1 MQVDSAQ
8 KKAIEHYR
16 GPMLVLAGPGSGKTL
31 VITRR
36 TQWLI
41 EKAGV
46 APGNILVV
54 TFTRA
59 AAGEM
64 RSRFDRLMDG
74 RHLPVSF
81 GTFHAIF
88 FTILK
93 YAYQY
98 KVENILTEEEKYGVL
113 RDLVHQ
119 IDVEMDDE
127 KDFLMNIAGEI
138 SRVKGDMMPLEHFY
152 SSNCSKDVFD
162 EIYEGYNQ
170 KLKRMRRLDYD
181 DMLVQTFELFKERP
195 DILAAWQ
202 KKYTH
207 ILIDEFQDIN
217 RIQYEIIRML
227 AKPENNLFVV
237 GDDDQS
243 IYRFRGA
250 KPEILLGFTKD
261 FPDAKTVVLNHNYR
275 STGSIVKR
283 AEALICHNEHRYAKN
298 MKAHQPMGDEVL
310 VKAFVKPTDQYL
322 KMIREIV
329 DLHEQKEVPWE
340 EIAVIF
346 RTNVQ
351 MSGLVEQLMVY
362 NVPFVMKDSVP
373 NIYQHWIAKDIFSYM
388 NIAFGENRRE
398 DFLRIIN
405 RPNRYIS
412 RSYFDEDPV
421 NLHHLKDYMENR
433 EWMLDRVEQLEYDL
447 YMLASMAP
455 YPAIQYIRHSIGYD
469 EYLKEYAS
477 YRGIKTD
484 DLLEVLDE
492 LMDKSHAYQTW
503 EEWFKAIEQYSE
515 NLKFRSRQRFEASEG
530 IRLLTMHGAKGLEY
544 DIVYIPDA
552 NMGMTPHKKAL
563 TESEKE
569 EERRMFYVAMTR
581 AKKDLRIYFTRE
593 RYGKMS
599 EMSSFIGEFLAF

>member
-8 KKAIEHYR
+8 KEAIEHNQ

-59 AAGEM
+59 AASEM
-64 RSRFDRLMDG
+64 RGRFDRLMDG

-98 KVENILTEEEKYGVL
+98 KVENILTEEEKYSIL
-113 RDLVHQ
+113 RDIVHQ

-138 SRVKGDMMPLEHFY
+138 SRVKGDLMPLEHFY

-162 EIYEGYNQ
+162 EIYDAYNR
-170 KLKRMRRLDYD
+170 KLQRMRRLDYD
-181 DMLVQTFELFKERP
+181 DMLVQTWELFKARP
-195 DILAAWQ
+195 DILKAWQ
-202 KKYTH
+202 KKYTY

-261 FPDAKTVVLNHNYR
+261 YPNAKMTILNHNYR
-275 STGSIVKR
+275 STGSVVKR
-283 AEALICHNEHRYAKN
+283 AEALIRNNVHRYEKN
-298 MKAHQPMGDEVL
+298 MTATRELGNEVL

-329 DLHEQKEVPWE
+329 DMHEKNGIPWE
-340 EIAVIF
+340 EIAIIF

-351 MSGLVEQLMVY
+351 MAGLVEQLMVY

-373 NIYQHWIAKDIFSYM
+373 NIYQHWIAKDLFAYM

-398 DFLRIIN
+398 DYLRIIN

-412 RSYFDEDPV
+412 RSYLDEDPV
-421 NLHHLKDYMENR
+421 NLNHVKDYMENR

-469 EYLKEYAS
+469 EYLKEYAA
-477 YRGIKTD
+477 YRGIKAD
-484 DLLEVLDE
+484 DLLEILDE

-503 EEWFKAIEQYSE
+503 EEWFKAIDQYSE
-515 NLKFRSRQRFEASEG
+515 TLKIKSRRRFEEAEG

-544 DIVYIPDA
+544 EIVYIPDA
-552 NMGMTPHKKAL
+552 NTGLTPHKKAL

-581 AKKDLRIYFTRE
+581 AKQELRVYFTRE
-593 RYGKMS
+593 RYGKTA

>member
-1 MQVDSAQ
+1 MSVDAAQ
-8 KKAIEHYR
+8 KQAIEHNQ

-41 EKAGV
+41 QKAGV

-93 YAYQY
+93 YAYKY
-98 KVENILTEEEKYGVL
+98 KVENILSEDEKYAIL
-113 RDLVHQ
+113 RDIIHQ

-127 KDFLMNIAGEI
+127 KDFVMDIAGEI
-138 SRVKGDMMPLEHFY
+138 SRVKGDMISLEHFY
-152 SSNCSKDVFD
+152 PVNCAKDVFE
-162 EIYEGYNQ
+162 EIYKAYAA
-170 KLKRMRRLDYD
+170 KLGRMRRLDYD
-181 DMLVQTFELFKERP
+181 DMLVQTWQLFKKYP

-202 KKYTH
+202 KKYTY

-217 RIQYEIIRML
+217 RVQYEIIRML
-227 AKPENNLFVV
+227 AMPENNLFVV

-243 IYRFRGA
+243 IYKFRGA
-250 KPEILLGFTKD
+250 KPEILLGFTRD
-261 FPDAKTVVLNHNYR
+261 YPEAKMTVLNTNYR
-275 STGSIVKR
+275 STGAVVKR
-283 AEALICHNEHRYAKN
+283 AEALIKNNEHRYAKD
-298 MKAHQPMGDEVL
+298 MTAAREMGEEVL
-310 VKAFVKPTDQYL
+310 VKAFQKPADQYL

-329 DLHEQKEVPWE
+329 DIHEQKEVPWE

-351 MSGLVEQLMVY
+351 MSGFVEQLMVY

-373 NIYQHWIAKDIFSYM
+373 NIYQRWIAKDIFAYM
-388 NIAFGENRRE
+388 NIAFGGNSRS
-398 DFLRIIN
+398 DYLRIIN
-405 RPNRYIS
+405 RPNRFIS
-412 RSYFDEDPV
+412 RSYLDEDPV
-421 NLHHLKDYMENR
+421 NLANVKDYLENR
-433 EWMLDRVEQLEYDL
+433 EWMVERIEQMEYDF
-447 YMLASMAP
+447 YMLSSMGP
-455 YPAIQYIRHSIGYD
+455 YPAIQYIRNSIGYD
-469 EYLKEYAS
+469 NYLKEYGAS
-477 YRGIKTD
+477 RGIKSE

-492 LMDKSHAYQTW
+492 LMDKSHAYKTW
-503 EEWFKAIEQYSE
+503 EEWFEAIDQYSE
-515 NLKFRSRQRFEASEG
+515 TLKIRSRQRFEETEG

-544 DIVYIPDA
+544 DLVYIPDA
-552 NMGMTPHKKAL
+552 NQGIAPHKKAL
-563 TESEKE
+563 TESDKE

-581 AKKDLRIYFTRE
+581 AKNNLRIYFTRE
-593 RYGKMS
+593 RYGKAA
-599 EMSSFIGEFLAF
+599 EMSPFIGEFLDF